1 MFDELKRHN
10 YVTPTNYLELVSGYK
25 ILLAQKR
32 EEIGSQVKK
41 LRNGL
46 FKIDDTREK
55 VEKMSI
61 DLEEAKIKVAAF
73 QKQCDEYLV
82 TLVQQKKQADE
93 QQKQVSA
100 TSEKIAQEEIKC
112 KGKINNY
119 KNVIFYLCNVS
130 IFQANNKLV
139 STESLHYTI

>member
-1 MFDELKRHN
+1 VWKFCGSFFRFISL
-10 YVTPTNYLELVSGYK
+10 YK
-25 ILLAQKR
+25 TLLTTKR
-32 EEIGSQVKK
+32 EEIGSQVTK

-61 DLEEAKIKVAAF
+61 ELEDAKVKVAAF

-112 KGKINNY
+112 KASVV
-119 KNVIFYLCNVS
+119 KNKLNRFDSEFRFRVS
-130 IFQANNKLV
+130 IP
-139 STESLHYTI
+139 SLDFEFRFRV